1 VANDSL
7 LKRLAA
13 PDEIAGAVAFLA
25 GNDGSFV
32 TGATMTVNG
41 GASFG

>member
-1 VANDSL
+1 
-7 LKRLAA
+7 
-13 PDEIAGAVAFLA
+13 DEIAGAVAFLA